1 MFEVLFFDN
10 GNTMHFKEGKQV
22 PELQKS
28 WFMLYIKFLED
39 FSDFLVA
46 CTRST
51 RELYVAYGFWWI
63 KKWEAANQAPEADH

>member
-1 MFEVLFFDN
+1 MFYLFFQDW
-10 GNTMHFKEGKQV
+10 F
-22 PELQKS
+22 ELSQPDTKCP
-28 WFMLYIKFLED
+28 